1 MVSTATDLTT
11 LQSADVDIGTH
22 FHDFQVPP
30 PLDTRTPPRFGREKK
45 KSRLIGIHRQFDA
58 TSPSLSLCNA
68 EMCGKCL
75 NKKKK

>member
-22 FHDFQVPP
+22 FHDFQVLP

-58 TSPSLSLCNA
+58 TSPSLSLCA
-68 EMCGKCL
+68 TLKCVE
-75 NKKKK
+75 NV

>member
-30 PLDTRTPPRFGREKK
+30 PSLDTRTPPPFGREKK

-58 TSPSLSLCNA
+58 TSPSLCNA

>member
-30 PLDTRTPPRFGREKK
+30 PPSLDTRTPPRFGREKK
-45 KSRLIGIHRQFDA
+45 KESAHWY
-58 TSPSLSLCNA
+58 S
-68 EMCGKCL
+68 
-75 NKKKK
+75 